1 MNQLPFFTLS
11 DFDLI
16 GKSVLLRVDINS
28 PIDPKTGNILDDARF
43 RAHQETIDALSK
55 SKVTILAHQS
65 RPGKNDFVSLRA
77 HASHLSNLLKRRVKF
92 LSGVFDDDTLE
103 EIDSADAGDILM
115 LENTRFFS
123 EEVVLAEEKLEVM
136 EKTHIVKSLAK
147 RADYFVNDAF
157 AAAHRSNVTLVGFS
171 EMMPNIAGKLMENEI
186 VGIERFFAVK
196 GKKRV
201 GIFGGAKADDSIKII
216 DKMLKEGKIDKV
228 LTGGLVGHIFLI
240 AGGMDMGKKNEDV
253 IRKEVGN
260 YDKVLKEAEKL
271 LGSYSELIKTPLD
284 FLGNEDG
291 KVKHYKLNDFRRD
304 IPAMDIGVDTIA
316 EYASLIKSSDSVML
330 NGPMGVF
337 ELEDYAAGT
346 EEIFSSV
353 AKSSGYKVA
362 GGGHTLAALERMG
375 INESDIDH
383 ISTGGGALISYLA
396 GEPMPGIESLI
407 VSKKK
412 FGGM

>member
-92 LSGVFDDDTLE
+92 LNGVFDDDTLE
-103 EIDSADAGDILM
+103 EIDSAEAGDILM

-147 RADYFVNDAF
+147 HADYFVNDAF

>member
-147 RADYFVNDAF
+147 HADYFVNDAF

>member
-1 MNQLPFFTLS
+1 MNQLPFFTLN
-11 DFDLI
+11 DFDLV

-28 PIDPKTGNILDDARF
+28 PIDPRTGNILDDARF
-43 RAHQETIDALSK
+43 RAHLETIEALSK
-55 SKVTILAHQS
+55 SKIAILAHQS
-65 RPGKNDFVSLRA
+65 RPGKNDFVSLKT
-77 HASHLSNLLKRRVKF
+77 HASHLSNMLKRRVKF
-92 LSGVFDDDTLE
+92 LNGVFDDETLE
-103 EIDSADAGDILM
+103 EIDSAEPGDILM

-123 EEVVLAEEKLEVM
+123 EEVVLAEEKLEMM
-136 EKTHIVKSLAK
+136 EKTHIVKNLASH
-147 RADYFVNDAF
+147 ADYFVNDAF

-171 EMMPNIAGKLMENEI
+171 EVMPNIAGKLMENEI
-186 VGIERFFAVK
+186 IGIERFFAVK
-196 GKKRV
+196 GKNRV

-216 DKMLKEGKIDKV
+216 DKMLKESKLDKV
-228 LTGGLVGHIFLI
+228 ITGGLVGHIFLV

-253 IRKEVGN
+253 LRKEIGN
-260 YDKVLKEAEKL
+260 YEKILKEAEKL
-271 LGSYSELIKTPLD
+271 LDNYRESILTPVD
-284 FLGNEDG
+284 FIGNEDG
-291 KVKHYKLNDFRRD
+291 KVKHYKLGDFRKD

-316 EYASLIKSSDSVML
+316 AYASIIKYSDAVIV

-337 ELEDYAAGT
+337 ELEDFAAGT
-346 EEIFSSV
+346 EEIFSAV

-375 INESDIDH
+375 IRGGDINH

-412 FGGM
+412 FGGS

>member
-1 MNQLPFFTLS
+1 MSQLPFFTLS
-11 DFDLI
+11 DFDLV

-28 PIDPKTGNILDDARF
+28 PIDPSTGNILDDARF
-43 RAHQETIDALSK
+43 RAHKETIESLSK
-55 SKVTILAHQS
+55 SKVIILAHQS
-65 RPGKNDFVSLRA
+65 RPGKSDFVSLRT

-92 LSGVFDDDTLE
+92 LNGVYDDETLE
-103 EIDSADAGDILM
+103 EIDGAEPGDILM
-115 LENTRFFS
+115 LENTRYYS
-123 EEVVLAEEKLEVM
+123 EEVVLAEDRLEVM
-136 EKTHIVKSLAK
+136 EKTHIVRNLAEH
-147 RADYFVNDAF
+147 AEYFVNDAF

-171 EMMPNIAGKLMENEI
+171 KVMPNIAGKLMENEI
-186 VGIERFFAVK
+186 VGIEKLFEVK

-216 DKMLKEGKIDKV
+216 DKLLGERKLDKV

-240 AGGMDMGKKNEDV
+240 ASGVEMGKKNEEV
-253 IRKEVGN
+253 LRKEVGK
-260 YDKVLKEAEKL
+260 YDQVLKEAEKL
-271 LGSYSELIKTPLD
+271 VREYRESIMTPED
-284 FLGNEDG
+284 FVGNEDG
-291 KVKHYKLNDFRRD
+291 KVKHYKLGDFRKD

-316 EYASLIKSSDSVML
+316 SYASVIKNSDAVML

-337 ELEDYAAGT
+337 ELESFASGT
-346 EEIFSSV
+346 EEVFSTV
-353 AKSSGYKVA
+353 AKSRGYKVA

-375 INESDIDH
+375 INGSDIDH

-412 FGGM
+412 FGGS

>member
-1 MNQLPFFTLS
+1 MSQLPFFTLN
-11 DFDLI
+11 DFDLV

-55 SKVTILAHQS
+55 SKVIILAHQS

-92 LSGVFDDDTLE
+92 VSGLFDDDTLE
-103 EIDSADAGDILM
+103 EIDSADSGDILM

-136 EKTHIVKSLAK
+136 EKTHIVRNLSSH
-147 RADYFVNDAF
+147 ADYFVNDAF

-171 EMMPNIAGKLMENEI
+171 QMMPNIAGKLMENEI
-186 VGIERFFAVK
+186 VGIERFFSVK
-196 GKKRV
+196 GKMRI

-216 DKMLKEGKIDKV
+216 DKMLKEGKLDKV
-228 LTGGLVGHIFLI
+228 LTGGLVGHIFII

-260 YDKVLKEAEKL
+260 YENVLKEAEKL
-271 LGSYSELIKTPLD
+271 LHEYGEQILTPKD
-284 FLGNEDG
+284 FLGNENG
-291 KVKHYKLNDFRRD
+291 KVKHYKIDDFRKD

-316 EYASLIKSSDSVML
+316 EYASIIKNSDAIML

-337 ELEDYAAGT
+337 ELEDYSSGT
-346 EEIFSSV
+346 EEIFSTI
-353 AKSSGYKVA
+353 AKSPGYKVA

-375 INESDIDH
+375 IGESDIDH

-396 GEPMPGIESLI
+396 GEPMPGIDSLAI
-407 VSKKK
+407 SKKK

>member
-92 LSGVFDDDTLE
+92 LNGVFDDDTLE

-147 RADYFVNDAF
+147 HADYFVNDAF

>member
-1 MNQLPFFTLS
+1 MSQLPFFTLN
-11 DFDLI
+11 DFDLV

-43 RAHQETIDALSK
+43 RAHQETIETLSK
-55 SKVTILAHQS
+55 SKVVILAHQS
-65 RPGKNDFVSLRA
+65 RPGKNDFVSLKA
-77 HASHLSNLLKRRVKF
+77 HASHLSNMLKRRVKF
-92 LSGVFDDDTLE
+92 LSGVFDEDTLE
-103 EIDSADAGDILM
+103 EIDAAENGDILM

-136 EKTHIVKSLAK
+136 EKTHIVKNLS
-147 RADYFVNDAF
+147 RHADFFVNDAF

-186 VGIERFFAVK
+186 MGIERFFSVN
-196 GKKRV
+196 GKMRV

-216 DKMLKEGKIDKV
+216 DKMLKENKLDKV
-228 LTGGLVGHIFLI
+228 LTGGLVGHIFII
-240 AGGMDMGKKNEDV
+240 AGGMDMGKRNEEI

-260 YDKVLKEAEKL
+260 YDKVLKEAGKL
-271 LGSYSELIKTPLD
+271 LQEYSELILTPTD

-291 KVKHYKLNDFRRD
+291 KVKHYKLDDFRRD

-316 EYASLIKSSDSVML
+316 EYASLIKKSDAVML

-337 ELEDYAAGT
+337 ELEDYSAGT
-346 EEIFSSV
+346 EEIFSAV

-375 INESDIDH
+375 INGNEIDH

-407 VSKKK
+407 TSKKK
-412 FGGM
+412 FGGV

>member
-1 MNQLPFFTLS
+1 VNQLPFFTLS

-147 RADYFVNDAF
+147 HADYFVNDAF

-412 FGGM
+412 FGGV

>member
-1 MNQLPFFTLS
+1 MTQLPFFTLN
-11 DFDLI
+11 DFDLA
-16 GKSVLLRVDINS
+16 GKSILLRIDINS
-28 PIDPKTGNILDDARF
+28 PIDPKTGNILDDSRF

-77 HASHLSNLLKRRVKF
+77 HASHLSNMLKRRVKF
-92 LSGVFDDDTLE
+92 LNGVFDDQTLE
-103 EIDSADAGDILM
+103 EIDASEPGDILM

-136 EKTHIVKSLAK
+136 KKTHIVRNLAS
-147 RADYFVNDAF
+147 RAEYFVNDAF

-186 VGIERFFAVK
+186 LGIERFFAIK
-196 GKKRV
+196 GRNRI

-216 DKMLKEGKIDKV
+216 GKMLKEGKLDKV
-228 LTGGLVGHIFLI
+228 MTGGLVGHVFLS
-240 AGGMDMGKKNEDV
+240 ANGMDLGKKNEEV
-253 IRKEVGN
+253 LRKEVSN
-260 YDKVLKEAEKL
+260 YDAVLKEAEIL
-271 LGSYSELIKTPLD
+271 LGGYGDSILMPID
-284 FLGNEDG
+284 FLGNENG
-291 KVKHYKLNDFRRD
+291 KVKHYKIDDFRRD
-304 IPAMDIGVDTIA
+304 LPAMDIGVDTIA
-316 EYASLIKSSDSVML
+316 SYASQIKNSDAIML

-337 ELEDYAAGT
+337 ELEEFTAGT
-346 EEIFSSV
+346 EEIFSMV

-362 GGGHTLAALERMG
+362 GGGHTLAALEKMG
-375 INESDIDH
+375 INGSDIDH

-396 GEPMPGIESLI
+396 GEPMPGIESLM

-412 FGGM
+412 FGGE

>member
-147 RADYFVNDAF
+147 HADYFVNDAF

-412 FGGM
+412 FGGV